1 MAAQIPETAYERMTA
16 DERAKERL
24 DRQKML
30 VSLPKGDL
38 RESYLTFVAGLNVD
52 VRESLE
58 DMLLLANTLPDG
70 TAAALAAK
78 ARVVQAARMTLEKV
92 GRLHKISLVA
102 AKDGAD
108 IAHRIFNPEPTF
120 AEMDDEE
127 TKLLEKMRK
136 EKEAAKKKEAAD
148 GGKAGWK
155 GLAVKRNAPYTK
167 GSYGGGYGGYA
178 ATATGLSNWALQQL
192 LTQQLAAAASKSEAG
207 QGGGSQ
213 SPVAGPSGQ
222 QAGDYAARIA
232 LARVQYPC
240 HNCGVMGHWKKD
252 NQCKPADVAAHI
264 RKRMAEQAEA
274 DREDGED
281 TGMNLYTFSITWE
294 VQS

>member
-30 VSLPKGDL
+30 VSLPKRDL
-38 RESYLTFVAGLNVD
+38 QESYLTFVAGLNVD
-52 VRESLE
+52 VRENLE
-58 DMLLLANTLPDG
+58 DMLLLVSTLPDG

-78 ARVVQAARMTLEKV
+78 TRVIQAARLTLEKV

-155 GLAVKRNAPYTK
+155 GLAVKRTTPYSK
-167 GSYGGGYGGYA
+167 GSYGGGYSNYG

-192 LTQQLAAAASKSEAG
+192 LTQQLAAATSKKETG
-207 QGGGSQ
+207 QGGSGQ
-213 SPVAGPSGQ
+213 PPAAGTSGQ
-222 QAGDYAARIA
+222 QSGDYAARIA

-281 TGMNLYTFSITWE
+281 TGIIYIHSAIL
-294 VQS
+294 

>member
-1 MAAQIPETAYERMTA
+1 
-16 DERAKERL
+16 
-24 DRQKML
+24 
-30 VSLPKGDL
+30 
-38 RESYLTFVAGLNVD
+38 
-52 VRESLE
+52 
-58 DMLLLANTLPDG
+58 
-70 TAAALAAK
+70 
-78 ARVVQAARMTLEKV
+78 MTLEKV
-92 GRLHKISLVA
+92 GRLHKISLVE

-136 EKEAAKKKEAAD
+136 EKEAAKKKEVAD

-178 ATATGLSNWALQQL
+178 ATATGLSNWALQQI
-192 LTQQLAAAASKSEAG
+192 LTQQLAAVASKSEAG

-294 VQS
+294 VQG